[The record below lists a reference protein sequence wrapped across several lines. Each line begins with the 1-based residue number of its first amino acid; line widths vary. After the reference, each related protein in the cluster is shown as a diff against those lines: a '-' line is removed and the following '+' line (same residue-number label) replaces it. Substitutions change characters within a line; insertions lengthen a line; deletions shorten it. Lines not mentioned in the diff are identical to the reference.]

1 VNRQKVM
8 ERNPSVV
15 ETQVVARH
23 IYSNLL
29 KKLEIR
35 RIGNG
40 KKKPR
45 GKKVPASQS
54 YTAEVE

>member
-1 VNRQKVM
+1 M